1 MWYTSEEVINMAENK
16 LPLRSE
22 ADKNYTWH
30 TEDLFASDDI
40 WTEKYKESEEKASSI
55 ENYKN
60 TMTSDGKSLYDALK
74 FYNTLSEE
82 LDRIYV
88 YAYMKFHEDSTNPK
102 YQELSGKADA
112 LAVKVMSLCSFIG
125 PKIAELSES
134 DIKNFCEQYEPLK
147 IYNHFLDGIIR
158 QKKHTLSESEER
170 ILAKTDEIS
179 SSAQTIFTMLNEADM
194 VFPDVTDRNGSKHT
208 LSHGKYISYLE
219 SEDRV
224 LRKSA
229 FDTLYETYLKQK
241 NTIAAAYN
249 ASVKNDIFYSTV
261 RNYASPL
268 EMALEDDN
276 IPTSVYDNLIE
287 AVHDALPLMY
297 RYVALR
303 KKLLGVDE
311 LHMYDLYAPLVKD
324 VNWSVPYDEAKV
336 TVKKA
341 LSVMGKEYTDA
352 LQKGFDGGWIDVYE
366 NKGKR
371 SGAYSWGAFGG
382 HPYVLLNHND
392 TVNSMFTVAHE
403 MGHALHSYFTWEKQ
417 PFVYSGHK
425 IFVAE
430 VASTCNEA
438 LLMEYLLNTETDKT
452 RQLYLI
458 NYFMEQFRG
467 TLFRQT
473 MFAEFEK
480 KAHEM
485 SASGTPLTCDNL
497 SAVYH
502 DLNRLYFGNDITID
516 KYIDIEWARIPHF
529 YNAYYVYQY
538 ATGYSA
544 AIALSKGVLNE
555 GQPAVDKYMDFL
567 RKGCS
572 EYSIDL
578 LKGAGV
584 DMTSKKPIEAAMEVF
599 KGLLDKMENLT
610 K

>member
-1 MWYTSEEVINMAENK
+1 
-16 LPLRSE
+16 
-22 ADKNYTWH
+22 
-30 TEDLFASDDI
+30 
-40 WTEKYKESEEKASSI
+40 
-55 ENYKN
+55 
-60 TMTSDGKSLYDALK
+60 
-74 FYNTLSEE
+74 
-82 LDRIYV
+82 
-88 YAYMKFHEDSTNPK
+88 
-102 YQELSGKADA
+102 
-112 LAVKVMSLCSFIG
+112 
-125 PKIAELSES
+125 
-134 DIKNFCEQYEPLK
+134 
-147 IYNHFLDGIIR
+147 
-158 QKKHTLSESEER
+158 
-170 ILAKTDEIS
+170 
-179 SSAQTIFTMLNEADM
+179 MLNEADM

-352 LQKGFDGGWIDVYE
+352 LQKGFNGGWIDVYE

-544 AIALSKGVLNE
+544 AIALSKGILNE

>member
-1 MWYTSEEVINMAENK
+1 MWYTSDEVIKMAESK

-22 ADKNYTWH
+22 INKEYTWH
-30 TEDLFASDDI
+30 TEDLFASDEI
-40 WTEKYKESEEKASSI
+40 WSQKYRELEEKAPLI
-55 ENYKN
+55 INYKDS
-60 TMTSDGKSLYDALK
+60 MTKDGRSLYEALQ
-74 FYNTLSEE
+74 FYNGLSEE
-82 LDRIYV
+82 LDRLYV
-88 YAYMKFHEDSTNPK
+88 YAYMKFHEDSTNSK
-102 YQELSGKADA
+102 YQELSGKADT
-112 LAVKVMSLCSFIG
+112 LAVKVTALCSFIG
-125 PKIAELSES
+125 PKITELTENEI
-134 DIKNFCEQYEPLK
+134 DGFYTQYSPLK
-147 IYNHFLDGIIR
+147 IYKHFLDGVMR
-158 QKKHTLSESEER
+158 QKKHTLSEAEEK
-170 ILAKTDEIS
+170 ILAQTDEIA

-194 VFPDVTDRNGSKHT
+194 VFPEITDSNGIKHT
-208 LSHGKYISYLE
+208 LSHGKYVSYLE
-219 SEDRV
+219 SGDRI
-224 LRKSA
+224 LRESA
-229 FDTLYETYLKQK
+229 FNTLYETYLKQK
-241 NTIAAAYN
+241 NTLAASYS
-249 ASVKNDIFYSTV
+249 ASVKNDIFYSNI
-261 RNYASPL
+261 RRYSSPL

-276 IPTSVYDNLIE
+276 IPTDVYGNLID
-287 AVHDALPLMY
+287 AVHDALPLMH
-297 RYVALR
+297 RYVSLR

-311 LHMYDLYAPLVKD
+311 LHMYDLYAPLVKE
-324 VNWSVPYDEAKV
+324 VNWNISFSEAKK
-336 TVKKA
+336 TIKEA
-341 LSVMGKEYTDA
+341 LSVMGKKYTEA
-352 LQKGFDGGWIDVYE
+352 LQEGFDGGWIDVYE

-403 MGHALHSYFTWEKQ
+403 MGHALHSYFTWQKQ

-438 LLMEYLLNTETDKT
+438 LLMEYLLKTEMDKS

-497 SAVYH
+497 SEIYH
-502 DLNRLYFGNDITID
+502 NLNKLYFGDNIVID
-516 KYIDIEWARIPHF
+516 SNIDIEWARIPHF

-544 AIALSKGVLNE
+544 AIALSKGILSE
-555 GQPAVDKYMDFL
+555 GQPAVDRYMDFL
-567 RKGCS
+567 SKGCS

-584 DMTSKKPIEAAMEVF
+584 DMTSKKPVMEAMDVF
-599 KGLLDKMENLT
+599 KSLIDKMEFLT

>member
-1 MWYTSEEVINMAENK
+1 MTENK
-16 LPLRSE
+16 IPLRNE
-22 ADKNYTWH
+22 ADKKYTWH
-30 TEDLFASDDI
+30 TEDLFASDEVWEKKYKELEEKAPQI
-40 WTEKYKESEEKASSI
+40 EKYKD
-55 ENYKN
+55 
-60 TMTSDGKSLYDALK
+60 TMTSDGKALFEALG
-74 FYNTLSEE
+74 FYNSLAEE
-82 LDRIYV
+82 LDSLYV
-88 YAYMKFHEDSTNPK
+88 YAYMKFHEDSTNSV
-102 YQELSGKADA
+102 YQGLSGKADA
-112 LAVKVMSLCSFIG
+112 LAVKVMSLSSFIC
-125 PKIAELSES
+125 PKIAELSKETVDS
-134 DIKNFCEQYEPLK
+134 FYIQCPELKMYE
-147 IYNHFLDGIIR
+147 HFLDGILR
-158 QKKHTLSESEER
+158 QKEHTLSEAEER
-170 ILAKTDEIS
+170 LLA
-179 SSAQTIFTMLNEADM
+179 SADDIASASQTIFTMINEADM
-194 VFPDVTDRNGSKHT
+194 EFPDITDSEGKKHG
-208 LSHGKYISYLE
+208 LSHGKYVSYLE
-219 SEDRV
+219 NNDRV

-241 NTIAAAYN
+241 NTIAATYN
-249 ASVKNDIFYSTV
+249 ASVKKDIFYANARKYNS
-261 RNYASPL
+261 AL

-276 IPTSVYDNLIE
+276 IPVSVYDNLID
-287 AVHDALPLMY
+287 AVHEALPLMH

-303 KKLLGVDE
+303 KKLLGVEE

-324 VNWSVPYDEAKV
+324 VDWKISYEEAKK
-336 TVKKA
+336 TVKEA
-341 LSVMGKEYTDA
+341 LSVMGKDYTDA

-438 LLMEYLLNTETDKT
+438 LLMEYLLKTETDPS

-485 SASGTPLTCDNL
+485 SASGTPLTCENL

-502 DLNRLYFGNDITID
+502 DLNKLYFGDDILID
-516 KYIDIEWARIPHF
+516 DYIDIEWARIPHF
-529 YNAYYVYQY
+529 YNAFYVYQY

-544 AIALSKGVLNE
+544 AIALSRKILNE
-555 GQPAVDKYMDFL
+555 GQPAVDRYLDFL
-567 RKGCS
+567 SKGSS

-584 DMTSKKPIEAAMEVF
+584 DMTSKKPIEDAMEVF
-599 KGLLDKMENLT
+599 RGLLDKMEKLSL
-610 K
+610 

>member
-1 MWYTSEEVINMAENK
+1 MSENK
-16 LPLRSE
+16 IPLRQD
-22 ADKNYTWH
+22 ADKKYMWR
-30 TEDLFASDDI
+30 TEDLFPTDGA
-40 WTEKYKESEEKASSI
+40 WEEKYKALESKAALMEGYKDSMTKGGRKLFEALEFFHSI
-55 ENYKN
+55 
-60 TMTSDGKSLYDALK
+60 
-74 FYNTLSEE
+74 SEE

-88 YAYMKFHEDSTNPK
+88 YAYMKFHVDSTDPK
-102 YQELSGKADA
+102 YQTLSGKADS
-112 LAVKVMSLCSFIG
+112 LAVKIMSLSSFIV
-125 PKIAELSES
+125 PKISELSEEDVNRFYS
-134 DIKNFCEQYEPLK
+134 DFPKLRLYE
-147 IYNHFLDGIIR
+147 HFIENILR
-158 QKKHTLSESEER
+158 RKTHTLSEAEER
-170 ILAKTDEIS
+170 LLASADDIA
-179 SSAQTIFTMLNEADM
+179 SSAQTIFTMINEADM
-194 VFPDVTDRNGSKHT
+194 AFPDVEDSNGRRLA
-208 LSHGKYISYLE
+208 LSHGRYVPYLE
-219 SEDRV
+219 SGDRV

-241 NTIAAAYN
+241 NTIAATYN
-249 ASVKNDIFYSTV
+249 ASVKKDIFFADARKYNS
-261 RNYASPL
+261 AL
-268 EMALEDDN
+268 DMALDDDN
-276 IPTSVYDNLIE
+276 IPASVYDNLIE
-287 AVHDALPLMY
+287 AVHEALPLLH

-303 KKLLGVDE
+303 KRLLGVDE

-324 VNWSVPYDEAKV
+324 IDWKVPYEEAKV

-341 LSVMGKEYTDA
+341 LAVMGEEYTNA
-352 LQKGFDGGWIDVYE
+352 LQEGFDGGWIDVYE

-403 MGHALHSYFTWEKQ
+403 MGHALHSYFTWKTQ

-438 LLMEYLLNTETDKT
+438 LLMEYLLKTEADPE
-452 RQLYLI
+452 RQKYLV

-485 SASGTPLTCDNL
+485 SASGTPLNCENL
-497 SAVYH
+497 SKVYH
-502 DLNRLYFGNDITID
+502 DLNRLYFGDGITVD
-516 KYIDIEWARIPHF
+516 EYIDIEWARIPHF

-544 AIALSKGVLNE
+544 AIALSRKILSE
-555 GQPAVDKYMDFL
+555 GKPAVDRYMDFL
-567 RKGCS
+567 SKGSS

-584 DMTSKKPIEAAMEVF
+584 DMSSKKPVEEAMEVF
-599 KGLLDKMENLT
+599 KGLLDRMEALT

>member
-1 MWYTSEEVINMAENK
+1 
-16 LPLRSE
+16 
-22 ADKNYTWH
+22 
-30 TEDLFASDDI
+30 
-40 WTEKYKESEEKASSI
+40 
-55 ENYKN
+55 
-60 TMTSDGKSLYDALK
+60 
-74 FYNTLSEE
+74 
-82 LDRIYV
+82 
-88 YAYMKFHEDSTNPK
+88 
-102 YQELSGKADA
+102 
-112 LAVKVMSLCSFIG
+112 
-125 PKIAELSES
+125 
-134 DIKNFCEQYEPLK
+134 
-147 IYNHFLDGIIR
+147 
-158 QKKHTLSESEER
+158 
-170 ILAKTDEIS
+170 
-179 SSAQTIFTMLNEADM
+179 
-194 VFPDVTDRNGSKHT
+194 
-208 LSHGKYISYLE
+208 
-219 SEDRV
+219 
-224 LRKSA
+224 
-229 FDTLYETYLKQK
+229 
-241 NTIAAAYN
+241 
-249 ASVKNDIFYSTV
+249 
-261 RNYASPL
+261 
-268 EMALEDDN
+268 
-276 IPTSVYDNLIE
+276 
-287 AVHDALPLMY
+287 
-297 RYVALR
+297 
-303 KKLLGVDE
+303 
-311 LHMYDLYAPLVKD
+311 
-324 VNWSVPYDEAKV
+324 
-336 TVKKA
+336 
-341 LSVMGKEYTDA
+341 
-352 LQKGFDGGWIDVYE
+352 
-366 NKGKR
+366 
-371 SGAYSWGAFGG
+371 
-382 HPYVLLNHND
+382 
-392 TVNSMFTVAHE
+392 MFTVAHE

-544 AIALSKGVLNE
+544 AIALSKGILNE

>member
-1 MWYTSEEVINMAENK
+1 MAENK
-16 LPLRSE
+16 LPLRNE

-30 TEDLFASDDI
+30 TEDLFATDEI
-40 WTEKYKESEEKASSI
+40 WEQKYKELDEKAPLI
-55 ENYKN
+55 EKYRD
-60 TMTSDGKSLYDALK
+60 TMISDGKALFEALG
-74 FYNTLSEE
+74 FYNELSEE
-82 LDRIYV
+82 LDRLYV

-102 YQELSGKADA
+102 YQELSGRADT
-112 LAVKVMSLCSFIG
+112 LAVRVMSLSSFIL
-125 PKIAELSES
+125 PKISELSKEQIDGFYKDCPELKLYEHLLES
-134 DIKNFCEQYEPLK
+134 IL
-147 IYNHFLDGIIR
+147 R
-158 QKKHTLSESEER
+158 QKAHTLSEAEEK
-170 ILAKTDEIS
+170 ILASVDEIS
-179 SSAQTIFTMLNEADM
+179 SSAQNIFTMLNEADM
-194 VFPDVTDRNGSKHT
+194 EFPDIEDGDGNKHS
-208 LSHGKYISYLE
+208 LSHGKYVSYLE
-219 SEDRV
+219 SGDRA

-229 FDTLYETYLKQK
+229 FDTLYRTYLKQK
-241 NTIAAAYN
+241 NTIAATYG
-249 ASVKNDIFYSTV
+249 ASVKKDIFYANV
-261 RNYASPL
+261 RKYSSAL

-276 IPTSVYDNLIE
+276 IPVSVYGNLID
-287 AVHDALPLMY
+287 AVHEALPLMH

-311 LHMYDLYAPLVKD
+311 LHMYDLYASLVKD
-324 VNWSVPYDEAKV
+324 VDWKITYEEAKK
-336 TVKKA
+336 TVKAA
-341 LSVMGKEYTDA
+341 LSVMGKNYTDA

-438 LLMEYLLNTETDKT
+438 LLMEYLLKTETDPS

-485 SASGTPLTCDNL
+485 SASGTPLTCENL

-502 DLNRLYFGNDITID
+502 ELNRLYFGDDIVID
-516 KYIDIEWARIPHF
+516 DYIDIEWARIPHF
-529 YNAYYVYQY
+529 YNAFYVYQY

-544 AIALSKGVLNE
+544 AIALSRGILSE
-555 GQPAVDKYMDFL
+555 GQPAVDRYLDFL
-567 RKGCS
+567 SKGNS

-584 DMTSKKPIEAAMEVF
+584 DMTSKKPVEAAMEVF
-599 KGLLDKMENLT
+599 KGLLDKMGSLT
-610 K
+610 DK